1 MPEIAHEDPAP
12 GVKTID
18 PLNEHTPPTN
28 ISYADQQLQA
38 ERAAAAEKEA
48 EKKADE
54 VSKEAR
60 DFMEASTASEAKLTG
75 SSSSRS
81 EAKKD
86 FKQTTERAE
95 KKFEEVKGRAIDE
108 YENNVKPNV
117 KASVEKGKQ
126 EGKKAEQ
133 WADKNKGNPV
143 VLGNAVAVALLSG
156 FLGIG
161 AYRMHK
167 AGTLSWQVAGAW
179 AGAVGAFAVGDYYLS
194 QFFFK
199 KYPPKN

>member
-1 MPEIAHEDPAP
+1 MNT
-12 GVKTID
+12 VD
-18 PLNEHTPPTN
+18 PLNEHNPPRN
-28 ISYADQQLQA
+28 VSYADQQLQA
-38 ERAAAAEKEA
+38 ERAAQAERDAEKQ
-48 EKKADE
+48 ADE

-75 SSSSRS
+75 SSTGSSNSTRS

-86 FKQTTERAE
+86 FKQTADKAE
-95 KKFEEVKGRAIDE
+95 KKYEEVKGKAIDE
-108 YENNVKPNV
+108 YEKNVKP
-117 KASVEKGKQ
+117 SMEKGKK

-156 FLGIG
+156 LLGVG
-161 AYRMHK
+161 AYRMNK
-167 AGTLSWQVAGAW
+167 AGTLTWNVAAAW
-179 AGAVGAFAVGDYYLS
+179 AGAVGVFAIGDYYVS